1 MKINFRTVKDL
12 TAAKSPIKSLIDKR
26 KKRENEDDHI
36 FFGGSKHQQFRDVT
50 DYITGI
56 REFDVPFHSR
66 VCIDIG
72 LRAGKWF
79 SVEVEDKMV
88 KNIEVFSGQRAM
100 PEMKILAYDIE
111 TSKDPL
117 KFPDAEKDEI
127 MMISL
132 MYEG

>member
-1 MKINFRTVKDL
+1 M
-12 TAAKSPIKSLIDKR
+12 
-26 KKRENEDDHI
+26 
-36 FFGGSKHQQFRDVT
+36 
-50 DYITGI
+50 
-56 REFDVPFHSR
+56 PFHSR

>member
-1 MKINFRTVKDL
+1 
-12 TAAKSPIKSLIDKR
+12 
-26 KKRENEDDHI
+26 
-36 FFGGSKHQQFRDVT
+36 
-50 DYITGI
+50 
-56 REFDVPFHSR
+56 
-66 VCIDIG
+66 
-72 LRAGKWF
+72 
-79 SVEVEDKMV
+79 MV